1 MARSHW
7 SKYRLLFSV
16 LFLLVI
22 LEDSCLGEAKKS
34 DPKQKK
40 EKDKKI
46 GKDVLDYTEA
56 DLFKLLDQWEDN
68 DEDID
73 EDDRFDDNDPRKPA
87 APGPGFD
94 PTQFKGDPIAIMKLA
109 KKGKVVMLF
118 VTVAGSP
125 TKKETEQIT
134 GRWQTSLF
142 NAQFQVERYPVAD
155 NRVLFMIKD
164 GSLAW
169 DIKDFLITQPDCK
182 LVEFDNQQFPGAGA
196 NDNSAKTEL

>member
-1 MARSHW
+1 MAPVGTELQYVYIRSRVQVDRDSWW
-7 SKYRLLFSV
+7 SLF
-16 LFLLVI
+16 
-22 LEDSCLGEAKKS
+22 
-34 DPKQKK
+34 PQ
-40 EKDKKI
+40 
-46 GKDVLDYTEA
+46 
-56 DLFKLLDQWEDN
+56 DN

-73 EDDRFDDNDPRKPA
+73 EDDRYDDNDPRKPA

-142 NAQFQVERYPVAD
+142 NAQFQVERWHIL
-155 NRVLFMIKD
+155 VLI
-164 GSLAW
+164 
-169 DIKDFLITQPDCK
+169 
-182 LVEFDNQQFPGAGA
+182 VNV
-196 NDNSAKTEL
+196 